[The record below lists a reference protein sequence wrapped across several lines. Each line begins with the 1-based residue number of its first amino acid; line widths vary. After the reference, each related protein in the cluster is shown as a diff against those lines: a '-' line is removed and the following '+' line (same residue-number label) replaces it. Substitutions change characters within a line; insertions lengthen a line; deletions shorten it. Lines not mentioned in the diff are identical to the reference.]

1 MNDQSPSSFLLLAL
15 KEEFVIR
22 RNVVKKRFKLL
33 NNGDFYTESMGRYG
47 LPLWGCGVFLF
58 LLGMGEGLGI
68 EAVADYVSDEGVLVD
83 TARVGLFRDAAERG
97 EIAGLEG
104 LALCYFCGK
113 GVPQDFHKAFFW
125 AQKAAKKG
133 DSTSQF
139 ILGCLYY
146 DGKGSIKQD
155 FQKAHEWFSLAAG
168 QGNAASQFYLG
179 VLYSE
184 GQGVRRDDRKA
195 FKWYSLSASAGY
207 ADAQDAVGCF
217 YDQGRAVKQDEQKAL
232 EWMTRAA
239 QQGNA
244 DGQFHLGK
252 LYGRQGKWKEAYH
265 WASLSAKKGNAEAQY
280 LVGMMHMG
288 GLGTKMDPKEAF
300 FWWARAAKQ
309 GNQDALDMLRKMG
322 KEDLTKDPFFR

>member
-1 MNDQSPSSFLLLAL
+1 M
-15 KEEFVIR
+15 
-22 RNVVKKRFKLL
+22 KKRCKLL
-33 NNGDFYTESMGRYG
+33 NDGDFYTGNMWRNGF
-47 LPLWGCGVFLF
+47 PLRGCRVFLF
-58 LLGMGEGLGI
+58 LLGTGAGLGV
-68 EAVADYVSDEGVLVD
+68 EAVAEHVYDEGVLVD
-83 TARVGLFRDAAERG
+83 TARVGLFRDAARRG
-97 EIAGLEG
+97 EVAGLKG

-125 AQKAAKKG
+125 AEKAGKKG
-133 DSTSQF
+133 DATSQF

-146 DGKGSIKQD
+146 DGKGGVKQD
-155 FQKAHEWFSLAAG
+155 FRKAHEWFALAAG

-184 GQGVRRDDRKA
+184 GQGVRRDDREA
-195 FKWYSLSASAGY
+195 FKCYSLSASAGY

-217 YDQGRAVKQDEQKAL
+217 YDQGRAVQRDERKAL

-252 LYGRQGKWKEAYH
+252 LYGRQEKWKEAYH

-288 GLGTKMDPKEAF
+288 GLGTKMNPGEAV
-300 FWWARAAKQ
+300 FWWARAAKK